1 MPTIRP
7 GSKQVLMIVDVQ
19 VGVMQE
25 AWDAPRVIANIARA
39 VEHARAARV
48 PLVWVQHIDDGELPI
63 GSAPWQ
69 WVPELKPAATEA
81 LILKRYNSAFEDT
94 GLDAVLAELGVA
106 HIVLAGAM
114 TNACIRATAY
124 GALDR
129 GYDLTL
135 LADAHTTMSF
145 ELGEGRKLEASSV
158 VTDLNLSMHWLQY
171 PGRRNAAVAVD
182 EFGFSATPSA

>member
-7 GSKQVLMIVDVQ
+7 GTKQVLMIVDVQ
-19 VGVMQE
+19 VGVVAQ
-25 AWDAPRVIANIARA
+25 AWEVPRVVANIARA
-39 VEHARAARV
+39 VERARAAGV
-48 PLVWVQHIDDGELPI
+48 PVVWVQHTDDEELPM

-69 WVPELKPAATEA
+69 WVPELKPAADEA
-81 LILKRYNSAFEDT
+81 LIHKRYNSAFEDT
-94 GLDAVLAELGVA
+94 ALDAVLAELGAA

-114 TNACIRATAY
+114 TNACIRASAY

-135 LADAHTTMSF
+135 LKDAHTTMSF
-145 ELGEGRKLEASSV
+145 ELGEGRRLEAESV
-158 VTDLNLSMHWLQY
+158 VTDLNLSMRWLQY

-182 EFGFSATPSA
+182 EFAFAA